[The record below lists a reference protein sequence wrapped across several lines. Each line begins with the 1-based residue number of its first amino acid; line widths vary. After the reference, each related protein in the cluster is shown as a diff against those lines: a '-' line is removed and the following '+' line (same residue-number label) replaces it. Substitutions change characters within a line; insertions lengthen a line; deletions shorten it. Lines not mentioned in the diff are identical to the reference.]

1 MRLTRNLGGLSEKL
15 VETNTG
21 GGEGKK
27 FLLKDSRVLLVRQKD
42 LGPEE
47 VSPG

>member
-1 MRLTRNLGGLSEKL
+1 MGLTRNIGSLSEKL
-15 VETNTG
+15 VGTNTG

-42 LGPEE
+42 LNPEE
-47 VSPG
+47 VSPD